1 MALQF
6 SDSAR
11 VLLDQ
16 QLVNL
21 TDARQELI
29 ETESR
34 DDYYL
39 LRLHNIDVTL
49 SRSDVQTFMTV
60 EQLEDLIQ
68 EVEALVEALRED
80 GYAVHLHTIEDEV
93 IDVLKQAAK
102 QRRVRNT
109 VNRNSLRSVAA
120 TLRRI
125 RISIESASMDT
136 DKTVERHKQ
145 TKLSV
150 KATTRRLRAIS
161 NWLDTNDPSSST
173 NDHRPPHWTDD
184 EVEYLLRVSREL
196 RIMRESFL
204 VTNSTTTGLAPVLNQ
219 LGLLY
224 ETFRTEERVRRLR
237 PAELRYASR
246 QLRDTADMVEQLDT
260 EGIIDDDDKLQRWIE
275 FANEDLLSKMHRED
289 ILELPMQ
296 TVIDRFLLT
305 WHSIIIDLTSP
316 DAWTMVTD
324 APTSAWNEWWLI
336 VGAVFRKLWT
346 IFTHDDRLLY
356 VGIGFVVA
364 AFFVFF
370 ITLTA

>member
-6 SDSAR
+6 SDSAK

-29 ETESR
+29 EAESR

-49 SRSDVQTFMTV
+49 SRSDVQTFMTA

-80 GYAVHLHTIEDEV
+80 GYDVHLHTIEDEV
-93 IDVLKQAAK
+93 LDVLKQAAK

-125 RISIESASMDT
+125 RISIERASMDT
-136 DKTVERHKQ
+136 DKAVERHKQ

-150 KATTRRLRAIS
+150 KATTQRLRAIS
-161 NWLDTNDPSSST
+161 NWLDTNDPSSKT
-173 NDHRPPHWTDD
+173 NDHRPPHWTDE

-196 RIMRESFL
+196 RTMRESFL
-204 VTNSTTTGLAPVLNQ
+204 VTNSTTTGLSPVLNQ

-246 QLRDTADMVEQLDT
+246 QLLDTADMVEQLDT

-289 ILELPMQ
+289 ILELPIQ

-316 DAWTMVTD
+316 DAWKMVTD

-346 IFTHDDRLLY
+346 VFTHDDRLLY
-356 VGIGFVVA
+356 VGIGLVVA